1 MANTTLVRI
10 TNTTTQVVS
19 VMVNAINPQKAN
31 PQSSIRPQENGM
43 YQMVGGSTMTVELQR
58 ISVGQL
64 DNLQNLGQIT
74 YS

>member
-10 TNTTTQVVS
+10 TNTTSQVVS
-19 VMVNAINPQKAN
+19 VMVNAIDPRKSN
-31 PQSSIRPQENGM
+31 PQSAIRPQEDGL
-43 YQMVGGSTMTVELQR
+43 YQMTSGSTMTVELQR

-74 YS
+74 YA